1 MPYGFLL
8 FTVAIH
14 EPTGERVAIKVI
26 NKTKMQS
33 MDMHEKIRRE
43 INILQCL
50 NHPHVM
56 RLYELVD
63 SPTDIFMVM
72 EYVPRGELFDYIVQ
86 RTRLSENEARRFFQ
100 QIVTGVEY
108 CHHHLVSHR
117 DLKPENV
124 LLDTNLNVKVGDF
137 GLSNFMRE
145 GEFLKT
151 SCGSPN
157 YASPEVVSG
166 KAYAGPEVDVWSC
179 GVILYAL
186 LCGSLPF
193 DDENVS
199 ILFKKIRHGV
209 KCESMHLQKEEL
221 WVFFFRLN
229 FCSTKRAMGN
239 YTLPGHLPE
248 NPRSL
253 IVRML
258 VVDPAKRITMKE
270 IRRHPWFRQY
280 LPPYLSSAVLR
291 SPLLNSVDF
300 SIVEEMKK
308 MGFEVD
314 AEKLEIV
321 TPVGSFSKHETVTYQ
336 LLAQRRIQ
344 QSSYSTMLPYY
355 AKDLPMVFSKEAQK
369 KISSIISGESL
380 SHYGNYEPSTFL
392 PCTSTS
398 RHTSPLQIH
407 GSPIDY
413 SPGNPAWAT
422 SRWKLGVESILD
434 SVSLVTTVLDTL
446 KALMYEWFMVTPYKL
461 RCRPISTF
469 SSSKV
474 GSSELLPDPLPAH
487 VDSSVVPA
495 ATSASLDPGMPSST
509 LFGERELSSSEL
521 YRSLNLPESISALD
535 RKPLPGGI
543 ILTIQL
549 YKIASCRYLVDVQLF
564 DGPSLACF
572 SEALRVASALYSALT
587 QIQFQQTPGGPMPI
601 WSPTTPVVLKSFGP
615 HHRIFG

>member
-1 MPYGFLL
+1 MVNDYRIGPYKMGNTLGVGTFGKVKL
-8 FTVAIH
+8 AIH

-26 NKTKMQS
+26 NKTKMQT

-86 RTRLSENEARRFFQ
+86 RTRLSENDARQFFQ
-100 QIVTGVEY
+100 QIISGVEY
-108 CHHHLVSHR
+108 CHHHMVSHR

-199 ILFKKIRHGV
+199 ILFKKIRHG
-209 KCESMHLQKEEL
+209 
-221 WVFFFRLN
+221 
-229 FCSTKRAMGN
+229 N

-270 IRRHPWFRQY
+270 IRRHPWFRQN
-280 LPPYLSSAVLR
+280 LPPYLSSTVLR
-291 SPLLNSVDF
+291 SPLLSSVDS
-300 SIVEEMKK
+300 SIVDEMNKL
-308 MGFEVD
+308 GFEVD

-344 QSSYSTMLPYY
+344 QSSFSTMLPYY
-355 AKDLPMVFSKEAQK
+355 SKDLSMVFSKEAQK
-369 KISSIISGESL
+369 KISSIVSGESS

-398 RHTSPLQIH
+398 HHTSPLEVH

-413 SPGNPAWAT
+413 SPGNPAWTT
-422 SRWKLGVESILD
+422 SRWKLGVESVLD

-469 SSSKV
+469 SSAK
-474 GSSELLPDPLPAH
+474 GSSEMLTTFLPVLESSPA
-487 VDSSVVPA
+487 VPA
-495 ATSASLDPGMPSST
+495 VDLAAATLDPGNASSVPT
-509 LFGERELSSSEL
+509 NEQELPFSEL
-521 YRSLNLPESISALD
+521 YRSLNLPESISA
-535 RKPLPGGI
+535 RGKKPLPGGI

-549 YKIASCRYLVDVQLF
+549 YKIASSRYLVDVQLF

-587 QIQFQQTPGGPMPI
+587 QIQFQQTAGGPMPI
-601 WSPTTPVVLKSFGP
+601 WSPTTPVILKSFGP